1 MDSGLRAL
9 VWQRAK
15 GRCEY
20 CLFPA
25 AFALLPFQIDHII
38 AEKHRGPTS
47 EANLAL
53 SCERCN
59 SHKGANIAGHLDGQL
74 VRLFDPRRDTWTDHF
89 AWDGPMLTG
98 TSPIGRVT
106 VLVLEINRPGLIAVR
121 RSLMEEG
128 VYPLS
133 PDL

>member
-1 MDSGLRAL
+1 MMEPRLRSL
-9 VWQRAK
+9 VWQRAN

-38 AEKHRGPTS
+38 AAQGQ
-47 EANLAL
+47 
-53 SCERCN
+53 
-59 SHKGANIAGHLDGQL
+59 LDGPVL
-74 VRLFDPRRDTWTDHF
+74 MGKS
-89 AWDGPMLTG
+89 A
-98 TSPIGRVT
+98 IGQVT
-106 VLVLEINRPGLIAVR
+106 ILVLEINRPGLMAVR